1 MRVMVLV
8 KACKESESGV
18 MPIRQKRME
27 MRKFNDELVKA
38 GFLIRSPDPTGLP
51 GLRQLDY
58 STTGPAS
65 QRTTSMPTLLKT
77 RWLLVLWL
85 LALISPTTYGQSL
98 PEASAREARLSSSAL
113 QQIDAL
119 LQQTVERKQIAGAVA
134 LLAHDGKL
142 GYLRAKGFQDVHK

>member
-1 MRVMVLV
+1 MVLV

-18 MPIRQKRME
+18 MPIRQ
-27 MRKFNDELVKA
+27 
-38 GFLIRSPDPTGLP
+38 TGLH

-58 STTGPAS
+58 SATGPAS
-65 QRTTSMPTLLKT
+65 QRTTSMPTPLEDTLA
-77 RWLLVLWL
+77 LVLWL

-98 PEASAREARLSSSAL
+98 AKASAREARLSSSAL

-119 LQQTVERKQIAGAVA
+119 LQQAVERKQIAGAVA

>member
-1 MRVMVLV
+1 
-8 KACKESESGV
+8 
-18 MPIRQKRME
+18 IRQKLTE
-27 MRKFNDELVKA
+27 MGKFNDELVKA
-38 GFLIRSPDPTGLP
+38 GIMLVGEGLKPSSNGKSFLIRSPDATGLP

-65 QRTTSMPTLLKT
+65 QRTTSMPTLSKT

-98 PEASAREARLSSSAL
+98 AKASPDEARLSSTAL
-113 QQIDAL
+113 GQIDAL
-119 LQQTVERKQIAGAVA
+119 LQKAVERKQIAGAVA

-142 GYLRAKGFQDVHK
+142 GYLRAKGFQDVEARK